1 MESFRTKVRWSL
13 GYVLRILLELL
24 KDLKAYYFT
33 PYPFLLVLGSLR
45 RIVSRLKI
53 IWLAKP
59 KGRPP
64 IHENVIDLILEM
76 KRCNQNRVSQRISD
90 EFQLMYQSVQE
101 NSA

>member
-1 MESFRTKVRWSL
+1 MVFGLRNKNLARTAQRFE
-13 GYVLRILLELL
+13 GVLFYTLSISTE
-24 KDLKAYYFT
+24 
-33 PYPFLLVLGSLR
+33 LGSLR
-45 RIVSRLKI
+45 RIVRRLKI
-53 IWLAKP
+53 IWLSKP

-90 EFQLMYQSVQE
+90 EFQLMHQSVQE